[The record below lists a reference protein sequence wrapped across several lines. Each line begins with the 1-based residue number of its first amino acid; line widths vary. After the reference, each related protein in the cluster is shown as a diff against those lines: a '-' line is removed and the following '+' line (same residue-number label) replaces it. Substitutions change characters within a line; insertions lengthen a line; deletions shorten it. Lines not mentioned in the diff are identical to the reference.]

1 MGFKSNVTLRFR
13 MRWGWGFFLGNVF
26 AVGFFDGDGGDDDVD
41 GSFLLGREV
50 GGDLVDLV
58 RGRQGFAEDF
68 AEGLRDF
75 GCDDDDD
82 WVGEILVGGL
92 DEVVETEETAQIDE
106 FDDVRD
112 RTEEDIVWSW

>member
-1 MGFKSNVTLRFR
+1 M
-13 MRWGWGFFLGNVF
+13 
-26 AVGFFDGDGGDDDVD
+26 
-41 GSFLLGREV
+41 
-50 GGDLVDLV
+50 
-58 RGRQGFAEDF
+58 
-68 AEGLRDF
+68 RDF